1 MMRKRILKFRW
12 LGAIV
17 LALTLIALA
26 TACGSDPTPTPTPE
40 PTATPTPMPTPTP
53 EPTATPEP
61 PTPAPDSQMASSLED
76 LVITPATTGKDL
88 IDALSE
94 EEAAC
99 IKTAFGDAIYQIMLA
114 TPLLMAGADPG
125 AAAPLFGCLAT
136 ENIVRLGVSFLGAQ
150 AGGWSEE
157 SRQCITEAGLRH
169 PDAIYVRLGLDS
181 GEEPIDASETLAY
194 NVEIY
199 DCLNNEEKKTFTLA
213 FWVGV
218 DSQVDATGND
228 ILGVLSESE
237 AACVREGLSEE
248 QFTAMIAA
256 QPLEAVSIGSSVSGC
271 IEPETNIK
279 IFTSGIQWALG
290 EATEETVSCLE
301 DFARKTPVFVALFAS
316 GLKGMEAM
324 PADRFVEITD
334 LGTGQYAC
342 MTEEELLRVQLG
354 ATAAMQQQ

>member
-1 MMRKRILKFRW
+1 MQARIVRFRW
-12 LGAIV
+12 MGAIA
-17 LALTLIALA
+17 LALALIALA
-26 TACGSDPTPTPTPE
+26 TACGLDPTATPTPA
-40 PTATPTPMPTPTP
+40 PTATPTPMPTSTP

-61 PTPAPDSQMASSLED
+61 TTPAPDAQMAGGLES

-114 TPLLMAGADPG
+114 TPLMMAGADPG

-150 AGGWSEE
+150 AGGWSDE
-157 SRQCITEAGLRH
+157 SRQCIVEAGLRH
-169 PDAIYVRLGLDS
+169 PAAIFVRLGLDT

-213 FWVGV
+213 FWMGA
-218 DSQVDATGND
+218 DSQVSATGSD
-228 ILGVLSESE
+228 IIELLSVSE
-237 AACVREGLSEE
+237 VKCVRDGLSEE
-248 QFTAMIAA
+248 EFAAMAA
-256 QPLEAVSIGSSVSGC
+256 ARPLQAVSIGSSVSDC
-271 IEPETNIK
+271 IEPETTIN
-279 IFTSGIQWALG
+279 IFTHGIQWALG
-290 EATEETVSCLE
+290 GATEETLSCLE
-301 DFARKTPVFVALFAS
+301 DFARRTPIFVALFAS

-342 MTEEELLRVQLG
+342 MTEEELLRVQQG
-354 ATAAMQQQ
+354 ATASMQQQ